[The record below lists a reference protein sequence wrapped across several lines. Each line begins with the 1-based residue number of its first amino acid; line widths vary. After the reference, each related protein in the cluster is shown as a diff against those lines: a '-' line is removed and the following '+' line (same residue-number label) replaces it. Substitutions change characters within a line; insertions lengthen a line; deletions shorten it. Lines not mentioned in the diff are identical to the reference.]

1 MSQPIPRPNLTESKG
16 VNPDSGTARGKG
28 KPQEGAATAAA
39 STPARAATRPDGW
52 RETIESV
59 VVAFV
64 LAFLFRTFEAEAFV
78 IPTGSMAP
86 TLFGQHRDIY
96 CEQCGTRFAVGASS
110 GAAPDAEI
118 RTDKF
123 GTYIASG
130 ERTHFAVCPNA
141 NCRFPNNVLDREIFA
156 GDRILV
162 NKFPYEFGN
171 PERFDVVVFKFPEG
185 AKTNYIKRLV
195 GLPGEEIRLEG
206 GDIKFRKLGGDDP
219 LFRIARKKP
228 EKQRLLQ
235 LLVHDN
241 DRPARALI
249 EAGWP
254 EAWSPEPGAG
264 WSADHEARAFRVDP
278 DSLNPDVDH
287 WLRYTNYSPGADDWT
302 RALAGQQIL
311 ATPQPHEVRDFYAYN
326 GKITDREADLAVSQ
340 GKLPELSYRDNGS
353 RFVGDLTINCTV
365 EVLATE
371 GTLTFELVEGARR
384 YQCAIDLKTGR
395 GALSFQHEQS
405 RDDEPFDPAGES
417 FETGMNAA
425 GTYAVAFANVDD
437 RLCVWVD
444 ASLVKSLE
452 FDEGSRHAPPQ
463 QPVLVTERDKSPV
476 GIAARGAK
484 LRVSHLKIER
494 DIYYLDEGPGGK
506 MDQNGAYV
514 LHDKDDDREDEFLML
529 GDNSPRSNDSRL
541 WQNHTVA
548 RRLLIGRAFFIYW
561 PHGVP
566 FMNDGRGYP
575 LGNYYERDESGPN
588 AKVPL
593 PRMSAPFYPQAGRWQ
608 RIR

>member
-1 MSQPIPRPNLTESKG
+1 MSQPVSRPSLSEVK
-16 VNPDSGTARGKG
+16 SGSPEAAAARGKG
-28 KPQEGAATAAA
+28 KPPETAALGAAKPA
-39 STPARAATRPDGW
+39 STAQRPDGW

-86 TLFGQHRDIY
+86 TLFGQHRDIH

-118 RTDKF
+118 RTDKSDS
-123 GTYIASG
+123 YIASG
-130 ERTHFAVCPNA
+130 ERSHFAVCPNA

-162 NKFPYEFGN
+162 NKFPYEFSD
-171 PERFDVVVFKFPEG
+171 PERYDVVVFKFPEG

-206 GDIKFRKLGGDDP
+206 GDVKVRPLGSDEP
-219 LFRIARKKP
+219 FRIARKKP

-235 LLVHDN
+235 LIVHDN
-241 DRPARALI
+241 DHPASALI
-249 EAGWP
+249 QAGWP
-254 EAWSPEPGAG
+254 EAWSPESGAG
-264 WSADHEARAFRVDP
+264 WSGDPEARAFRVDP
-278 DSLNPDVDH
+278 DSLNPELDH
-287 WLRYTNYSPGADDWT
+287 WLRYANYSPGADDWT
-302 RALAGQQIL
+302 RALAGQQIVSM
-311 ATPQPHEVRDFYAYN
+311 PQPHEVRDFYAYN
-326 GKITDREADLAVSQ
+326 GKITAREADLAVSQ

-353 RFVGDLTINCTV
+353 RFVGDLTLNCTV
-365 EVLATE
+365 EVLAPE
-371 GTLTFELVEGARR
+371 GRMTLELVEGARR
-384 YQCAIDLKTGR
+384 YHCAVDLKSGR

-405 RDDEPFDPAGES
+405 RDDEPFEQAGDP
-417 FETGMNAA
+417 FETGMKAV
-425 GTYAVAFANVDD
+425 GTYDVVFANVDD

-444 ASLVKSLE
+444 GALVKSLE
-452 FDEGSRHAPPQ
+452 FDEGSRYAPPQ
-463 QPVLVTERDKSPV
+463 QPVLVTEKDKAPV

-484 LRVSHLKIER
+484 LRVSHLKIQR
-494 DIYYLDEGPGGK
+494 DIFYLDEGPGGK
-506 MDQNGAYV
+506 MDQNGAYP
-514 LHDKDDDREDEFLML
+514 LEDKDDDREDEFLML

-541 WQNHTVA
+541 WQKHTVA

-561 PHGVP
+561 PHGIP

-575 LGNYYERDESGPN
+575 LGNYYERNESGPN

-593 PRMSAPFYPQAGRWQ
+593 PWRSAPFYPQARRWQ